1 MTVDGMLGNSG
12 KLFTNVELLAKDSLY
27 IFIETTA
34 KIADAN
40 PTDLL
45 YTDQIEFDSGA
56 NLQTVELVTL
66 IQDAVYIQNDL
77 LMELQKVYQLV
88 KKNLWFYLDEMIQ
101 LTETNC
107 ISQKQTLRNIWLR
120 RSSLK

>member
-1 MTVDGMLGNSG
+1 MLGNSG
-12 KLFTNVELLAKDSLY
+12 KLFTNVELLAKGQLIY
-27 IFIETTA
+27 FIETTA

-66 IQDAVYIQNDL
+66 IQDAVYIQRL

-88 KKNLWFYLDEMIQ
+88 KKKSMVLF
-101 LTETNC
+101 
-107 ISQKQTLRNIWLR
+107 R
-120 RSSLK
+120 

>member
-27 IFIETTA
+27 IFYKTTA

-66 IQDAVYIQNDL
+66 IQDAVLYQNDL

-88 KKNLWFYLDEMIQ
+88 KKKSMVLF
-101 LTETNC
+101 
-107 ISQKQTLRNIWLR
+107 R
-120 RSSLK
+120 